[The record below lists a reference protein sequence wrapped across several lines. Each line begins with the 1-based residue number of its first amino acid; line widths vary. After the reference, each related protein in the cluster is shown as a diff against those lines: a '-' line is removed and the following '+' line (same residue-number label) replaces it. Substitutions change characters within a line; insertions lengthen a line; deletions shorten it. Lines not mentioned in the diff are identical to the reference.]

1 MFTKQ
6 VNLNLPNI
14 PYVAILKVL
23 LYVSLPVVI
32 ATGDDYYELAQKYL
46 VNEGRIAIP
55 EHEIVYLKFKT
66 TAAALAG
73 LAAALTRSVKDEYK
87 LLNTTKQKE

>member
-6 VNLNLPNI
+6 VNLNLPSV
-14 PYVAILKVL
+14 PYIAILKLL

-46 VNEGRIAIP
+46 VNEGLYQIP
-55 EHEIVYLKFKT
+55 EYEMVYLKFKT
-66 TAAALAG
+66 AAAALAG

-87 LLNTTKQKE
+87 VLNTTKQKE